1 MLKAGNPIIGDWDKE
16 TVRLDFDDTL
26 LSEVKLW
33 SYRACLWFHLDGFI
47 VFQSSMKNY
56 IAKRNNRVFY
66 RFRKGSYLVV
76 FDRSV
81 HWDTNVKIMNWVG
94 LESGNLNLQKYVRM
108 QCIKKT
114 STVRISNK
122 GNKPIPK
129 IVFRFGNQNRQIKK
143 FLETRTFILSFLEQ
157 QEKELV

>member
-1 MLKAGNPIIGDWDKE
+1 
-16 TVRLDFDDTL
+16 
-26 LSEVKLW
+26 
-33 SYRACLWFHLDGFI
+33 
-47 VFQSSMKNY
+47 
-56 IAKRNNRVFY
+56 
-66 RFRKGSYLVV
+66 
-76 FDRSV
+76 
-81 HWDTNVKIMNWVG
+81 MNWVG